1 MANMDLYDDLFL
13 EENSRQDATTTDR
26 QISNDC
32 MLTEKKNSLENKI
45 EEINDSNE
53 NLRKEIAVLKKE
65 NKNWRVVYMD
75 VSKKLDISKKNVS
88 TLLKTTRNE
97 IRRKNKTISDLK
109 KELDNILFKRAL
121 KSGTVKELRDM
132 IGKIHDA
139 FQTEITD
146 DTSIQSNTLKKAAE
160 NKAGLE
166 NTSPYGN
173 INPFHHKRYLYK

>member
-65 NKNWRVVYMD
+65 NKNWRLVYMD

-97 IRRKNKTISDLK
+97 ISRKNKTISDLK

-146 DTSIQSNTLKKAAE
+146 DTSILSNTFKKAAE
-160 NKAGLE
+160 NTAGLE
-166 NTSPYGN
+166 NTSPHGN
-173 INPFHHKRYLYK
+173 INPFYHKRYLCK

>member
-13 EENSRQDATTTDR
+13 EENSRQDAATTDR

-45 EEINDSNE
+45 EEIKDSNE
-53 NLRKEIAVLKKE
+53 NMRKEIAVLKKE
-65 NKNWRVVYMD
+65 NKNWRLVYMD

-97 IRRKNKTISDLK
+97 ISRKNKTISDLK

-132 IGKIHDA
+132 IGKIHDV

-146 DTSIQSNTLKKAAE
+146 DTSIESNTLKTTAE
-160 NKAGLE
+160 NTAGLE
-166 NTSPYGN
+166 NPSPHGN
-173 INPFHHKRYLYK
+173 INPFYHKRYLCK

>member
-1 MANMDLYDDLFL
+1 
-13 EENSRQDATTTDR
+13 
-26 QISNDC
+26 
-32 MLTEKKNSLENKI
+32 
-45 EEINDSNE
+45 
-53 NLRKEIAVLKKE
+53 
-65 NKNWRVVYMD
+65 MD

-139 FQTEITD
+139 FQTEIID
-146 DTSIQSNTLKKAAE
+146 DTSILSSTSKKAAE
-160 NKAGLE
+160 NTAGLE

-173 INPFHHKRYLYK
+173 INPFYHKRYLCK